1 MRGLLLD
8 HLIMLYEIQIICK
21 TFKKQNN
28 NKKKKRPVQWLPH
41 ISTTQLPSKNLNYSL
56 RPPG

>member
-28 NKKKKRPVQWLPH
+28 KKKNAPCSDCPTSQQP
-41 ISTTQLPSKNLNYSL
+41 NSL
-56 RPPG
+56 QKI

>member
-28 NKKKKRPVQWLPH
+28 NKKKKKRPVQ
-41 ISTTQLPSKNLNYSL
+41 
-56 RPPG
+56 